1 MKTTRIIAL
10 VLAGAIGTM
19 SVLSGTS
26 VLLGLH
32 KVDYTVL
39 NGLVVYNIVVGG
51 LSMITAYLIWKNFLL
66 SKKLIS
72 VILLFHA
79 LVLAYLYFFI
89 DTVATESIKAMAFR
103 VIVWLLIFLLI
114 QLKLVKKGSSTKTWN
129 T

>member
-39 NGLVVYNIVVGG
+39 NGLVVYNIVVGA
-51 LSMITAYLIWKNFLL
+51 LSVITAYLIWKDFLL

-72 VILLFHA
+72 VILCFHA

-89 DTVATESIKAMAFR
+89 DTVAMESIKAMVFR
-103 VIVWLLIFLLI
+103 VIVWLLIFLFI
-114 QLKLVKKGSSTKTWN
+114 RLKLVKKRSSTKT
-129 T
+129 

>member
-39 NGLVVYNIVVGG
+39 NGLVVYNIVVGA
-51 LSMITAYLIWKNFLL
+51 LSVITAYLIWKDFLL

-72 VILLFHA
+72 VILFFHA

-89 DTVATESIKAMAFR
+89 DTVAMESIKAMVFR
-103 VIVWLLIFLLI
+103 VIVWLLIFLFI
-114 QLKLVKKGSSTKTWN
+114 RLKLVKKRSSTKT
-129 T
+129 

>member
-39 NGLVVYNIVVGG
+39 NGLVVYNIVVGA
-51 LSMITAYLIWKNFLL
+51 LSVITAYLIWMDFLL
-66 SKKLIS
+66 SKKLIW
-72 VILLFHA
+72 VILCFHA

-89 DTVATESIKAMAFR
+89 DTVAMESIKAMVFR
-103 VIVWLLIFLLI
+103 VIVWLLIFLFI
-114 QLKLVKKGSSTKTWN
+114 RLKLVKKRSSTKT
-129 T
+129 

>member
-1 MKTTRIIAL
+1 MKTTQIIAL

-39 NGLVVYNIVVGG
+39 NGLVVYNIVVGA
-51 LSMITAYLIWKNFLL
+51 LSVITAYLIWKDFLL

-72 VILLFHA
+72 VILCFHA

-89 DTVATESIKAMAFR
+89 DTVAMESIKAMVFR
-103 VIVWLLIFLLI
+103 VIVWLLIFLFI
-114 QLKLVKKGSSTKTWN
+114 RLKLVKKRSSTKT
-129 T
+129 